1 MEIKFV
7 DYKSETSYIAL
18 LAKITFKYC
27 NNYDGRIYTT
37 YSIGDTNNNLIETLI
52 NQLTPLIVNKK
63 NTIILNLLVNPF
75 FDDLC
80 DYLSENPKICKN
92 KINLI
97 NKYIFSYLSN
107 ENTKRL
113 YSDFDVEGTDIYI
126 NKNMYER
133 SMKMLKNIWIN

>member
-27 NNYDGRIYTT
+27 NNYDGRIYTS
-37 YSIGDTNNNLIETLI
+37 YSIGEASSNLIETLI

-80 DYLSENPKICKN
+80 DYLSENPKISNN

-97 NKYIFSYLSN
+97 KKYIFSYLSD

-113 YSDFDVEGTDIYI
+113 YSDFDVEGAEIYI

-133 SMKMLKNIWIN
+133 SIKMLKNM

>member
-1 MEIKFV
+1 MEVKFV

-18 LAKITFKYC
+18 LSKITFKYC
-27 NNYDGRIYTT
+27 NNYDGRIYTA
-37 YSIGDTNNNLIETLI
+37 YSIDDTNNNLIETLI

-80 DYLSENPKICKN
+80 DYLSKNPKISNN
-92 KINLI
+92 KSNLI
-97 NKYIFSYLSN
+97 NKHIFSYLCD
-107 ENTKRL
+107 EKTKRL
-113 YSDFDVEGTDIYI
+113 YSDFDVEGTEIYI

-133 SMKMLKNIWIN
+133 SMKILKNL

>member
-7 DYKSETSYIAL
+7 DYMSETSYVTL

-27 NNYDGRIYTT
+27 NNYDGRIYAT
-37 YSIGDTNNNLIETLI
+37 YSVDDTNNNIVETLI
-52 NQLTPLIVNKK
+52 NQLTPLPLIVNKK

-80 DYLSENPKICKN
+80 DYLSEKPKISKN

-97 NKYIFSYLSN
+97 KKYIFSYLSD
-107 ENTKRL
+107 ESTKIL
-113 YSDFDVEGTDIYI
+113 FSDFVDEGTEIYI
-126 NKNMYER
+126 NKNMYEK
-133 SMKMLKNIWIN
+133 SMKMLKNM

>member
-113 YSDFDVEGTDIYI
+113 YSDFDDEGNDIYI

-133 SMKMLKNIWIN
+133 SMKMLKNI

>member
-27 NNYDGRIYTT
+27 NNYDGRIYTA
-37 YSIGDTNNNLIETLI
+37 YSIGDTNNNQIETLI

-113 YSDFDVEGTDIYI
+113 YSDFDVEGTEIYI
-126 NKNMYER
+126 NKNMYEK
-133 SMKMLKNIWIN
+133 SKKMLKKL

>member
-27 NNYDGRIYTT
+27 NNYDGRIYTA
-37 YSIGDTNNNLIETLI
+37 YSIGDTNDNLIKTLI

-133 SMKMLKNIWIN
+133 SMKMLLLNNR

>member
-27 NNYDGRIYTT
+27 NNYDGRIYTA
-37 YSIGDTNNNLIETLI
+37 YSIGDTNDNLIKTLI

-133 SMKMLKNIWIN
+133 CMKMLLLNNR

>member
-27 NNYDGRIYTT
+27 NNYDGRIYTA
-37 YSIGDTNNNLIETLI
+37 YSIGDTNDNLIKTLI

-133 SMKMLKNIWIN
+133 SMKMLKNI

>member
-27 NNYDGRIYTT
+27 NNYDGRVYTT
-37 YSIGDTNNNLIETLI
+37 YRVGDTNNNLIETLI

-113 YSDFDVEGTDIYI
+113 YSDFEVERTDIYI
-126 NKNMYER
+126 NKNIYER
-133 SMKMLKNIWIN
+133 TMKMLLLNNR